1 MISSVSGKKIN
12 KNKNKKLMAF
22 SVSIRAPLLNEA
34 SKTRTCLARLQIIIT
49 LIIPRR
55 KMLGNISDCA
65 KIQLQFLVE
74 LEFYALINFN
84 VRVDMFLHCF

>member
-34 SKTRTCLARLQIIIT
+34 SKTRTIARLQIIIT